1 MSYKQCVSAQFK
13 VLVVEFVARE
23 DAYLMWQSQGKL
35 DLVRCDVRIPSSLD
49 RGTDGNRAHA
59 ECCPGNAK
67 RGHGG
72 VGDGEDA
79 IARCLAELCLAL
91 KFIPKFLVCQE
102 SHVNETI
109 EADRKLSHKSDAL

>member
-49 RGTDGNRAHA
+49 RGTDGSRAHA

-67 RGHGG
+67 RAHGG
-72 VGDGEDA
+72 VGDGKDA
-79 IARCLAELCLAL
+79 IAGCSVELCLVL
-91 KFIPKFLVCQE
+91 KFIPKFLICQE
-102 SHVNETI
+102 SHVN
-109 EADRKLSHKSDAL
+109 